1 MKKTIVIV
9 DDHLLIAKALEGII
23 DNFEDFEV
31 IDVAENGKDM
41 IDKFESGQK
50 IPDIILLDIS
60 MPLMN
65 GFETAAWL
73 KENHPNIKVMA
84 LSMQGDDNSVI
95 KMIRNG
101 AKGYLLKNT
110 HPKDLEIALTK
121 LNSDGFFYPDWASK
135 IIFSNMSDEK
145 NNEKKKKISERE
157 KEFLTYTVTELSY
170 KEIAEKMCC
179 SPRTVE
185 SYRDQ
190 LCEKFDLKTRVGL
203 AVFCDQKW
211 FCRIVANDLLR
222 ISQ

>member
-1 MKKTIVIV
+1 MKKTILIV
-9 DDHLLIAKALEGII
+9 DDHILIAKALQGII
-23 DNFEDFEV
+23 DNFTGFEV
-31 IDVAENGKDM
+31 IDVAENGKDL
-41 IDKFESGQK
+41 IEKFEIGGK

-60 MPLMN
+60 MPVMD
-65 GFETAAWL
+65 GFETALWL
-73 KENHPNIKVMA
+73 KNNYPEIKVMA

-95 KMIRNG
+95 KMIKNG

-110 HPKDLEIALTK
+110 HPKDLETALSK
-121 LNSDGFFYPDWASK
+121 LSSDGFFYPEWASK
-135 IIFSNMSDEK
+135 IIFSNINSDK
-145 NNEKKKKISERE
+145 TNEKAIKISERE

-203 AVFCDQKW
+203 AVFAIKNG
-211 FCRIVANDLLR
+211 FAE
-222 ISQ
+222 S

>member
-1 MKKTIVIV
+1 MKTTIVIV
-9 DDHLLIAKALEGII
+9 DDHLLIAKAIEGII
-23 DNFEDFEV
+23 SNFEDFEV

-41 IDKFESGQK
+41 IDKFESDKK

-60 MPLMN
+60 MPIMD
-65 GFETAAWL
+65 GFETALWL
-73 KENHPNIKVMA
+73 KKNHPNIKVMA

-95 KMIRNG
+95 KMIKNG

-110 HPKDLEIALTK
+110 HPKDLETALIK
-121 LNSDGFFYPDWASK
+121 LSSDGFFYPDWASK
-135 IIFSNMSDEK
+135 VIFSNMADEK

-203 AVFCDQKW
+203 AVFAIKNG
-211 FCRIVANDLLR
+211 FAK
-222 ISQ
+222 S

>member
-9 DDHLLIAKALEGII
+9 DDHLLIAKAIEGII
-23 DNFEDFEV
+23 SNFEDFEV

-41 IDKFESGQK
+41 IDKFESDKK

-60 MPLMN
+60 MPIMD
-65 GFETAAWL
+65 GFETALWL
-73 KENHPNIKVMA
+73 KKNHPNIKVMA

-95 KMIRNG
+95 KMIKNG

-110 HPKDLEIALTK
+110 HPKDLETALIK
-121 LNSDGFFYPDWASK
+121 LSSDGFFYPDWASK
-135 IIFSNMSDEK
+135 IIFSNMADEK
-145 NNEKKKKISERE
+145 SNEKKKKISERE

-203 AVFCDQKW
+203 AVFAIKNG
-211 FCRIVANDLLR
+211 FAK
-222 ISQ
+222 S

>member
-23 DNFEDFEV
+23 DNFNDFQV
-31 IDVAENGKDM
+31 IYVAENGQDL
-41 IDKFESGQK
+41 IDKFKAKHQ
-50 IPDIILLDIS
+50 IPEIILMDIS
-60 MPLMN
+60 MPIMD
-65 GFETAAWL
+65 GFETVLWL
-73 KENHPNIKVMA
+73 KNNYPGIKVMA

-95 KMIRNG
+95 KMIKNG

-110 HPKDLEIALTK
+110 HPRDLEEALIK
-121 LNSDGFFYPDWASK
+121 LKDDGFFYPEWASK
-135 IIFSNMSDEK
+135 IIFSNINSNKNGVRAVRISD
-145 NNEKKKKISERE
+145 RE

-190 LCEKFDLKTRVGL
+190 LCDKLELKTRVGL
-203 AVFCDQKW
+203 AVFALKNG
-211 FCRIVANDLLR
+211 FAE
-222 ISQ
+222 S

>member
-9 DDHLLIAKALEGII
+9 DDHLLIAKAIEGII
-23 DNFEDFEV
+23 GNFEDFEV

-41 IDKFESGQK
+41 IDKFESDKK

-60 MPLMN
+60 MPIMD
-65 GFETAAWL
+65 GFETALWL
-73 KENHPNIKVMA
+73 KKNHPNIKVMA

-95 KMIRNG
+95 KMIKNG
-101 AKGYLLKNT
+101 VKGYLLKNT
-110 HPKDLEIALTK
+110 HPKDLETALIK
-121 LNSDGFFYPDWASK
+121 LSSDGFFYPDWASK
-135 IIFSNMSDEK
+135 VIFSNMADEK

-203 AVFCDQKW
+203 AVFAIKNG
-211 FCRIVANDLLR
+211 FAK
-222 ISQ
+222 S

>member
-23 DNFEDFEV
+23 DNFEHFQV
-31 IDVAENGKDM
+31 IYVAENGQDL
-41 IDKFESGQK
+41 IDKFNSNHE
-50 IPDIILLDIS
+50 IPDIILMDIS
-60 MPLMN
+60 MPIMD
-65 GFETAAWL
+65 GFESVLWL
-73 KENHPNIKVMA
+73 KNNHPAIKVMA

-95 KMIRNG
+95 KMIKNG

-110 HPKDLEIALTK
+110 HPRDLENALIRLK
-121 LNSDGFFYPDWASK
+121 DDGFFYPEWASK
-135 IIFSNMSDEK
+135 IIFSNINSDPGAEK
-145 NNEKKKKISERE
+145 AVRISDRE

-190 LCEKFDLKTRVGL
+190 LCEKLGLKTRVGL
-203 AVFCDQKW
+203 AVFALKNG
-211 FCRIVANDLLR
+211 FAE
-222 ISQ
+222 S